1 VFAAFVVFLRPTVA
15 ATIGNAVGKSLH
27 GLFFNLITQKDP
39 ALAQQLHIPNQRQPF
54 TVSTLRGRFR
64 REGLRNGVSPDQ
76 VYSVRYTTLSD
87 ELFNALSQI
96 LLGKYLY
103 RGTVTIDDVEFKVTD
118 VTVEPDKSRGWG
130 RLSAAEEIWEQ
141 AQASIDITLRFASPT
156 TFRQRGLNLMFPL
169 PANVF
174 YSYREKWNA
183 FTPFPIDDAF
193 PAWVEQNVAVEAHE
207 LRTRMMWF
215 SDFQL
220 HGFTGWCRY
229 TVKDRDP
236 QRLKQLNALADFA
249 LFSGTGQKTTQGL
262 GQTRRLSPRFD
273 SQPDSEQEGQDG
285 DNQ

>member
-1 VFAAFVVFLRPTVA
+1 MFAAFVVFLRPAVT

-39 ALAQQLHIPNQRQPF
+39 ALAQRLHVANQWQPF
-54 TVSTLRGRFR
+54 TVSALRGRFKR
-64 REGLRNGVSPDQ
+64 DGLRNGVSPDQ

-87 ELFNALSQI
+87 ELFNALSHI

-103 RGTVTIDDVEFKVTD
+103 RGAVTIDGVEFKVTD
-118 VTVEPDKSRGWG
+118 VAVEPDKSRGWG
-130 RLSAAEEIWEQ
+130 GLSAAEEIWER
-141 AQASIDITLRFASPT
+141 AQPSTDITLRFASPT

-174 YSYREKWNA
+174 HSHREKWNA
-183 FTPFPIDDAF
+183 FARVPIDDEFA
-193 PAWVEQNVAVEAHE
+193 AWVEQQVAVEAHE
-207 LRTRMMWF
+207 LRTRMLWF

-262 GQTRRLSPRFD
+262 GQTRRLSSRFD
-273 SQPDSEQEGQDG
+273 SQPDSEQEE
-285 DNQ
+285 